1 MKVKELS
8 TPLAT
13 AMKLAD
19 EYADKLVFN
28 HSQKWKT
35 GEKQD
40 QRGVEKS
47 RELLKS
53 YLKKHFS
60 PEIGAQS

>member
-8 TPLAT
+8 TPIAT
-13 AMKLAD
+13 AMRLAD
-19 EYADKLVFN
+19 EYADKVVFF

-35 GEKQD
+35 GEKQNPH
-40 QRGVEKS
+40 GMNKS

-53 YLKKHFS
+53 YLKKQF
-60 PEIGAQS
+60 GVGL